1 MIIVFNKHSMLLGQK
16 DVVCQKDAREAKR
29 EDIQKNGKTAIV
41 VWGRGLV
48 DNEKLSTATG
58 GECDEDAAMDVR
70 SHGDQ

>member
-1 MIIVFNKHSMLLGQK
+1 MIIVFNKRSMLLGQK

-48 DNEKLSTATG
+48 DNEKLRTATG
-58 GECDEDAAMDVR
+58 GE
-70 SHGDQ
+70 